1 MLKRTPKKYL
11 AAMERMYALVSF
23 SASEVTK
30 EHSVTNAIPYVLEKL
45 GYTKKKA
52 GPGLFFT
59 WIGGKPSLELAAE
72 VAKKQLERTKEA
84 AAKRLSKAGEGAMEE
99 AAEPPQVSSV
109 SLFDQEGQIQ
119 GTFIGKVSKA
129 RRDAISALA
138 YRWGVPLAD
147 FEKFLSEVESIF
159 FNPA

>member
-1 MLKRTPKKYL
+1 MLKRTPQKYL

-30 EHSVTNAIPYVLEKL
+30 ELSVTNAIPYVLEEL

-52 GPGLFFT
+52 GPGSFFT
-59 WIGGKPSLELAAE
+59 WIGGKPSLALATE
-72 VAKKQLERTKEA
+72 VAKRQLERTKEA
-84 AAKRLSKAGEGAMEE
+84 AAQRLLEAGEDAMGR

-109 SLFDQEGQIQ
+109 SLFDYEKTILSN
-119 GTFIGKVSKA
+119 KALDDKA
-129 RRDAISALA
+129 RRDAIGALA